1 MPRTQGPDPPAATV
15 AYTSDDSVVE
25 IEMGDATEIPDKPFY
40 KIGEVCQ
47 YTDTQPYVIRF
58 WESEFP
64 QLSPGKGRSGQR
76 VYRREDIDL
85 ILRIKKLLYEEEY
98 TIAGARRRLDEG
110 PEGAEEER
118 ELTETLEAGDEAAA
132 RPGDTGEAPPE
143 SPETGGDASIL
154 EEMESLRS
162 RLAAVE
168 SQRER
173 AEARVE
179 ELQRE
184 AEILRDGRDGKS
196 PDLAHARLLAAEA
209 ARQAAERAVRI
220 QRTKALEVADMLEEL
235 LVRIDALER
244 ERPDDKSS
252 S

>member
-1 MPRTQGPDPPAATV
+1 V
-15 AYTSDDSVVE
+15 AE
-25 IEMGDATEIPDKPFY
+25 IEMGDAREIPEKPFY

-110 PEGAEEER
+110 PEEDPGVGPEIPVEEP
-118 ELTETLEAGDEAAA
+118 AAPPISEDPA
-132 RPGDTGEAPPE
+132 PAAPAPEDHPGDPDLLGE
-143 SPETGGDASIL
+143 L
-154 EEMESLRS
+154 ERLRS
-162 RLAAVE
+162 RLAASE
-168 SQRER
+168 SERER
-173 AEARVE
+173 SEARAE
-179 ELQRE
+179 ELARE
-184 AEILRDGRDGKS
+184 LELLGEGLQGKS
-196 PDLAHARLLAAEA
+196 PDLAQARLLAAEA

-235 LVRIDALER
+235 LARIDALDDGER
-244 ERPDDKSS
+244 SGEPTS
-252 S
+252 